1 MPFRLYVDTCI
12 LVAYYYKDPLDD
24 HKMVVDC
31 LKIIRDNP
39 RRTTLD
45 ISDFTFTEFV
55 KVLQNKEGI
64 SESDVFRCL
73 SEMVRLKK
81 IGKEYPFRLIDAEGR
96 QRNYSFNDFFVG
108 LQDILLDARP
118 GIADA
123 IHAQI
128 MLNNNRKRILTF
140 DTDDF
145 NEISGIETLHPNEI
159 EGFVEN
165 IHFKKTKKGGRK
177 GHLKAQWRKTTSD
190 EVQ

>member
-1 MPFRLYVDTCI
+1 MPFRLYVDSCI

-24 HKMVVDC
+24 HKLVIDC

-39 RRTTLD
+39 RRITLET
-45 ISDFTFTEFV
+45 SDFTFTEFV

-64 SESDVFRCL
+64 SESDVYRYL
-73 SEMVRLKK
+73 SDMVRLKK
-81 IGKEYPFRLIDAEGR
+81 IGKKYPFRLINAEGV
-96 QRNYSFNDFFVG
+96 QKDYSFDDFFVG

-128 MLNNNRKRILTF
+128 MFNNNRKRILTF

-145 NEISGIETLHPNEI
+145 NKIPGIETLHPNEI
-159 EGFVEN
+159 ERFVED
-165 IHFKKTKKGGRK
+165 IYFRKTKKGGRK
-177 GHLKAQWRKTTSD
+177 ARLKAQWRKTTSD
-190 EVQ
+190 EV